1 MDAGCGMKEGW
12 AWRIAVV
19 AGGCA
24 GVLLFAF
31 FYGAHAH
38 LYFAILRGWGL
49 DPFRFPFL
57 DSHAVTS
64 SLECARRG
72 FDPYLHNPCDVLT
85 RAFVYSPMILD
96 AAFLPVTVA
105 WTNALGLGLA
115 LLLILSLASLPAPRG
130 AREWGVMALAAL
142 STMTLY
148 AVERGNIDIL
158 VFAVVTLAGHLLW
171 RGRMARAGG
180 YGLLLVG
187 AALKYYPVVGLIL
200 ALRESPRRFA
210 LAVAASLAILALFA
224 VHYRHGLAEAMAL
237 VPYGSYY
244 TDFFGA
250 VNLPFGMARL
260 LSPIRT
266 EIPGAAPVLTAFPW
280 VVLALLLV
288 SCLRQAIAFAVAVP
302 MPSRNPEPAAIFL
315 VLAAALIVGCFF
327 AGQSIGYRGIFFL
340 LALPGLLALGR
351 GRDGQRFRATAVMIL
366 FLMWGEMFREALE
379 HLTFANAE
387 AARALQTGRVAFWFV
402 RELIWWRVIAA
413 LGGIVLSFAV
423 HSEMARWLGLRLGV
437 AGTGGTADAADSGH

>member
-1 MDAGCGMKEGW
+1 MKRPW
-12 AWRIAVV
+12 AWRIAVL

-24 GVLLFAF
+24 GLLLFAF
-31 FYGAHAH
+31 LYRMHGP
-38 LYFAILRGWGL
+38 LYFAILTDWGL

-105 WTNALGLGLA
+105 WTNGLGLGLA
-115 LLLILSLASLPAPRG
+115 LLLILSLASLPPPRG

-142 STMTLY
+142 STMSLY

-158 VFAVVTLAGHLLW
+158 VLAVVTLAGHLLW
-171 RGRMARAGG
+171 RGRAARAGG

-200 ALRESPRRFA
+200 ALRERPRRFA
-210 LAVAASLAILALFA
+210 MAVAASLAVLALFA

-250 VNLPFGMARL
+250 VNLPFGLARL
-260 LSPIRT
+260 LSPIRA
-266 EIPGAAPVLTAFPW
+266 EIPGAAPVLAAFPW
-280 VVLALLLV
+280 IVLALLV
-288 SCLRQAIAFAVAVP
+288 ASCLRQAIAVAAAVP
-302 MPSRNPEPAAIFL
+302 PPSRDSEPPAIFL

-351 GRDGQRFRATAVMIL
+351 RRDGQRFRATALMIL

-379 HLTFANAE
+379 HLSFSNDE
-387 AARALQTGRVAFWFV
+387 AARALQTVRVAFWFA

-413 LGGIVLSFAV
+413 LGGIVLSFVA
-423 HSEMARWLGLRLGV
+423 HCEMARWARGRLGV
-437 AGTGGTADAADSGH
+437 AGSGDTADAADSGN